1 MPPVPPRLQ
10 RLSVRHFSGICVF
23 KVPHEVEAFG
33 EVSLD
38 PIDHQQKPMTW
49 KEKTRFL
56 AFRVPIAERMT
67 ESLFLHQEAIFI
79 FNSVINDNGL
89 ESN

>member
-1 MPPVPPRLQ
+1 MPVK
-10 RLSVRHFSGICVF
+10 F
-23 KVPHEVEAFG
+23 PHEVEAFG

-56 AFRVPIAERMT
+56 TFRVPIAERMT
-67 ESLFLHQEAIFI
+67 ESLFLHHEAIFI